1 MTYIFRHI
9 LYCLQRIVLNK
20 KEEWSN
26 IFNDKMRENMMK
38 SPDETDGQSGLST
51 RVCSHKS
58 IIHTTTFNVYNIKHA
73 DISSERTPRDNI
85 AQSNV

>member
-1 MTYIFRHI
+1 
-9 LYCLQRIVLNK
+9 
-20 KEEWSN
+20 
-26 IFNDKMRENMMK
+26 MMK
-38 SPDETDGQSGLST
+38 SPDETDGQSDLST
-51 RVCSHKS
+51 RVCSYKS